1 VVLKILMGLHKT
13 SDALKNSFTGFK
25 GMFTNSEKIFMRFK
39 NTHMFDKFP
48 PFMRLYLKINR
59 K

>member
-1 VVLKILMGLHKT
+1 MGLNKT